1 MKSQVDKLSKL
12 LSRLFHTIPPVL
24 DDVARRASSG
34 NISGSEMHVLT
45 EIGLGKI
52 KTMTQVAVG
61 LRISVGA
68 LTTAIDKLVKK
79 GYVRRSRVDEDRRI
93 VKVALTDEGAELV
106 RAHIAFREDMIETA
120 FKSLSAEQRELLLL
134 SLSDMDEYFRMQS
147 VRPVREEPEPP
158 LGPIRMGEL
167 EIPSPIFQG
176 DMGAAFSSPRL
187 AAAIAAR
194 GGVGVITSAQPGF
207 AEHDY
212 EREPLA
218 ANLRAFKR
226 NISDARARLGERG
239 GLGHIAVNILY
250 AAPECDLMV
259 KTAIEAGANI
269 IIAGMGIPT
278 SLPGMAGDSPVK
290 LVPVVSSARAVALLR
305 RSWAKKYNR
314 APDAV
319 IFEGPLKCG
328 FLGFKEEQ
336 LDGAATEFY
345 RTLVEIRRELA
356 DLPNCP
362 LIAANGAMSRADV
375 KRAISYGADGVQLD
389 EAFALTRECAAPKS
403 VLALYA
409 GAGRREARILKSPVG
424 MPARALGNALTD
436 RAARG
441 NIDPTRCVNCM
452 TGCPKKDI
460 PFCLAEALN
469 ATSRGDAE
477 NGILF
482 CDGESGRATPQM
494 PDTVAGIF
502 ETLC

>member
-1 MKSQVDKLSKL
+1 
-12 LSRLFHTIPPVL
+12 
-24 DDVARRASSG
+24 
-34 NISGSEMHVLT
+34 MHVLT

-52 KTMTQVAVG
+52 KTMTQVAAG

-106 RAHIAFREDMIETA
+106 RAHVSFREDMIETA

-134 SLSDMDEYFRMQS
+134 SLADIDEYFRMKS
-147 VRPVREEPEPP
+147 VSPVREESEPP
-158 LGPIRMGEL
+158 LRPIMIGDI

-176 DMGAAFSSPRL
+176 DMGAAFSSPSL
-187 AAAIAAR
+187 AAAIAIC
-194 GGVGVITSAQPGF
+194 GGVGIVTAAQPGF
-207 AEHDY
+207 AEPDY

-226 NISDARARLGERG
+226 NISDARARTRG
-239 GLGHIAVNILY
+239 QNSIGDVAVNVLY
-250 AAPECDLMV
+250 ASPECGLMV
-259 KTAIEAGANI
+259 KTAIEAGARI

-278 SLPGMAGDSPVK
+278 SLPGMAGESDVK
-290 LVPVVSSARAVALLR
+290 LVPIVSSARAVALLR
-305 RSWAKKYNR
+305 RGWAKKYNR

-328 FLGFKEEQ
+328 FLGFKEEK
-336 LDGAATEFY
+336 LDGAAADFY
-345 RTLVEIRRELA
+345 RSLVEIRRELA

-375 KRAISYGADGVQLD
+375 KRAIAYGADGIQLD
-389 EAFALTRECAAPKS
+389 EAFALTRECTAPSS
-403 VLALYA
+403 VLALYS
-409 GAGRREARILKSPVG
+409 GAQRREALIMKSPVG
-424 MPARALGNALTD
+424 MPARALKNALTD

-441 NIDPTRCVNCM
+441 TADPSRCINCM

-482 CDGESGRATPQM
+482 CDGESDRAAPPTQM

-502 ETLC
+502 KALC